1 MSNINKEYIEDYIR
15 EVIPENNEV
24 FKEMEEYAKVNHIPI
39 VHPEVAQFLK
49 VMIKIKKPKKI
60 LEIGCAIGYS
70 AMIMA
75 DAMDYYGEV
84 TSIERRKDMVDI
96 AEGNISKGDFQDI
109 IHILQGEAQDL
120 LPNIDEKFDLVFID
134 AAKGKYMEFL
144 PYCIRNLKDE
154 GIIISDNVLFKGMVA
169 NDDLVVRRKKTI
181 VRRMREYLDYISN
194 SGIFESSIMPLGD
207 GVAISYKRRTTD
219 DE

>member
-96 AEGNISKGDFQDI
+96 AEGNISRGDFQDI

-144 PYCIRNLKDE
+144 PYCIKNLKDE

-219 DE
+219 E